1 MSTKNDKSKEDLE
14 KLANVL
20 INDFG
25 SIEKL
30 DLF

>member
-1 MSTKNDKSKEDLE
+1 MSTKNDKSRADLE
-14 KLANVL
+14 KLASIL

-25 SIEKL
+25 SIKEL